1 MFYSYECF
9 CNPNKVG
16 SVFIT
21 INSWVMEMSSN
32 RNGKRFIITNR
43 SHSLKRKLFLFS
55 SASLENW
62 LQTGNGYCMTHL
74 RRIAT
79 V

>member
-1 MFYSYECF
+1 
-9 CNPNKVG
+9 
-16 SVFIT
+16 
-21 INSWVMEMSSN
+21 MSSN
-32 RNGKRFIITNR
+32 RNGERFIITNR

-79 V
+79 VKKFRKDFNKTKLNYLLFWAR